1 MEPNELTASD
11 LKATFEAIALQESQS
26 LVDSVFRELAI
37 RDVATI
43 NDGVAGMLASKI
55 QEVKRLHPDL
65 SDTEAY
71 IVAGRLLK
79 QLIASYQGALNQLLP

>member
-1 MEPNELTASD
+1 MELSRLSAQAQILRCETM
-11 LKATFEAIALQESQS
+11 ALQESQS

-43 NDGVAGMLASKI
+43 NDTVAGMLASKI
-55 QEVKRLHPDL
+55 QEVKKLHPDL
-65 SDTEAY
+65 TDMEAY

-79 QLIASYQGALNQLLP
+79 QLIASYQSALNQLLP

>member
-1 MEPNELTASD
+1 MGQNELRLWD
-11 LKATFEAIALQESQS
+11 LKATPEAVGLQQSQS

-37 RDVATI
+37 RDVASVH
-43 NDGVAGMLASKI
+43 DGVAGMLASKI
-55 QEVKRLHPDL
+55 AEVKTARPEL